1 NSRPTRTVGG
11 SLAAAPA
18 PDGTAVVRLD
28 GTINAGGNVRG
39 RANGKLAFDGL
50 VGAAAGGFVGVGI
63 SVLVGAV
70 AEQTDARIGSTASIS
85 AGGDVSIKAEQTST
99 THAFGFAG
107 GGGLVGV
114 GGQVVVLSDSST
126 QHAHV
131 DAGAVVKKALG
142 TLAVKASST
151 RRVDAFAVGGA
162 IGGVAAGAAI
172 AIATIGGSTTAM
184 IGDSCGGAC
193 TAQVS
198 IGLAG
203 DEVHNV
209 SVTAQSD
216 DTVSSKTLA
225 VAAGAISLSGAVAYS
240 KVDPAVSATIANT
253 DFLVTGDVTVLA
265 YSQDHVKSQS
275 YGANIGAVALGA
287 AVSLATSDP
296 TTTASLTTTTNV
308 EAGGVI
314 TVEAR
319 HDHDGASALAG
330 EGAVAEVTAG
340 SGGGLFAG
348 IGAVAT
354 ADADADT
361 SATLSASG
369 SARIMA
375 GGAISA
381 RAKAS
386 NEASA
391 NVFSVAIG
399 LVGVGSSFGTATAGG

>member
-1 NSRPTRTVGG
+1 M
-11 SLAAAPA
+11 
-18 PDGTAVVRLD
+18 RLD

-107 GGGLVGV
+107 SGGLVGV

-131 DAGAVVKKALG
+131 DGGAVVKKALG
-142 TLAVKASST
+142 TLEVKASST

-209 SVTAQSD
+209 SVTAQFTQLTRSPQARQA
-216 DTVSSKTLA
+216 TELENPRRLSSSSGRCRYWSITPGK
-225 VAAGAISLSGAVAYS
+225 AGSRPLPI
-240 KVDPAVSATIANT
+240 
-253 DFLVTGDVTVLA
+253 
-265 YSQDHVKSQS
+265 
-275 YGANIGAVALGA
+275 
-287 AVSLATSDP
+287 P
-296 TTTASLTTTTNV
+296 TTPPGWKNCS
-308 EAGGVI
+308 
-314 TVEAR
+314 
-319 HDHDGASALAG
+319 
-330 EGAVAEVTAG
+330 
-340 SGGGLFAG
+340 
-348 IGAVAT
+348 
-354 ADADADT
+354 
-361 SATLSASG
+361 
-369 SARIMA
+369 
-375 GGAISA
+375 
-381 RAKAS
+381 
-386 NEASA
+386 
-391 NVFSVAIG
+391 
-399 LVGVGSSFGTATAGG
+399 SSFFP

>member
-1 NSRPTRTVGG
+1 
-11 SLAAAPA
+11 
-18 PDGTAVVRLD
+18 
-28 GTINAGGNVRG
+28 
-39 RANGKLAFDGL
+39 
-50 VGAAAGGFVGVGI
+50 
-63 SVLVGAV
+63 
-70 AEQTDARIGSTASIS
+70 
-85 AGGDVSIKAEQTST
+85 
-99 THAFGFAG
+99 
-107 GGGLVGV
+107 
-114 GGQVVVLSDSST
+114 
-126 QHAHV
+126 
-131 DAGAVVKKALG
+131 
-142 TLAVKASST
+142 
-151 RRVDAFAVGGA
+151 RVDAFAVGGA

-340 SGGGLFAG
+340 SGGGLVAG
-348 IGAVAT
+348 SGA
-354 ADADADT
+354 
-361 SATLSASG
+361 G
-369 SARIMA
+369 
-375 GGAISA
+375 
-381 RAKAS
+381 
-386 NEASA
+386 
-391 NVFSVAIG
+391 
-399 LVGVGSSFGTATAGG
+399 ATAGAGGLFAGSGAITNATANGTTTARVGSTLYARSFTRQTVTEGSSLPGNATDGTLFRVVVAPKIYKGDTRTLATETETFWAQQVVIPATALPAAGAAPPNSGNDGDLFLVTDTAAPGGAGLYRRSGAPLNWYFIGPLSTWVDTGTGTSHSYYAGDVPNWLAASPTV